1 MFRMKILKVFELCSM
16 FEDNCPC
23 KPVYDA
29 KLNITSGERRYI
41 MAIMSDFHQIQQQC
55 IDRLY
60 HSGVDA
66 PCGEGAF
73 ITDLESGVME
83 ATTMGLCKGVHKMR
97 KDIDPLPPIIMINVN
112 DADYDSSRVKVWCK
126 LGWATL

>member
-60 HSGVDA
+60 HSGVNV

-73 ITDLESGVME
+73 CILCY
-83 ATTMGLCKGVHKMR
+83 GLRIGGYGGHNHGSMQRC
-97 KDIDPLPPIIMINVN
+97 
-112 DADYDSSRVKVWCK
+112 A
-126 LGWATL
+126 

>member
-1 MFRMKILKVFELCSM
+1 MFRMNILEVFEPCRM

-23 KPVYDA
+23 KPIYDT
-29 KLNITSGERRYI
+29 KLKITSGKKQYI
-41 MAIMSDFHQIQQQC
+41 TANMSDFHQIQQQW

-60 HSGVDA
+60 HSGVDV

-83 ATTMGLCKGVHKMR
+83 ATTMGL
-97 KDIDPLPPIIMINVN
+97 
-112 DADYDSSRVKVWCK
+112 
-126 LGWATL
+126 